1 MPEFMT
7 LRQIIERD
15 GACVAVFRKDPVDGD
30 VPVYASGKYP
40 PAKKHADDLAT
51 ATGVEHVAVL
61 VIGFGPVAQADRAAV
76 S

>member
-30 VPVYASGKYP
+30 VPVYAYGKYP
-40 PAKKHADDLAT
+40 PAKKHAESSTL
-51 ATGVEHVAVL
+51 
-61 VIGFGPVAQADRAAV
+61 RCW
-76 S
+76 